1 MAYHDAT
8 NFQPCCLC
16 AFERGPARCGPRR
29 PAVSAGTAAERCRYV
44 LQVADPY
51 RWLEDIDSPQT
62 AAWVAAESAL
72 TRNFLDAIPRRTA
85 IKNRLT
91 QLWNFE
97 RFGEPFREGRYYF
110 YTHYSGLQNQAVMY
124 VATSPKAKGRIF
136 LDPNKLS
143 KDGTVAI
150 GGYSFT
156 NDGRYGAYATQTS
169 GSDWQTW
176 HVRNVAGGRDLPDR
190 IQWSKFSGA
199 SWLPDDSGF
208 YYARYDTPEGATAL
222 RAVNYFQKIFFH
234 KLGTPQSADRL
245 VYQDPAHKDWYFDA
259 TVTEDGDYLI
269 LNASN
274 GTDPHNRVYYQKLR
288 EPKASFKPLFAL
300 GDAAWNYVAN
310 DGPSFYV
317 QTDKNAPRGR
327 TISVDVRHPE
337 QLREL
342 VAQTRDTLQS
352 ISLLRNRFIARYLR
366 DAHSVVS
373 SYDLKGHKLGDVG
386 LPGIGSAAGFGGFRH
401 DKTTFY
407 TFTGYTMPGTI
418 YQYDVVSG
426 KSTLLRKPRMVFD
439 PSRYTTEQVFYTS
452 KDGTRVPMFVSH
464 KKDLRIDG
472 FAPTIL
478 YGYGGFDVSITPYF
492 SVSILDWMEMGGVY
506 AVATLRG
513 GNEYGEEW
521 HTAGMLANKQH
532 VFDDFIAAAQALI
545 EKKYT
550 STPKLAING
559 GSNGGLLIGA
569 VETQRPDLFGA
580 AIAEVGVM
588 DMLRFQKFTVGY
600 GWIPEYGSS
609 ESSADQFKTLYA
621 YSPYHNIKEGVKYP
635 PTLIMTADHD
645 DRVFPAHS
653 FKFAAAMQHAQGG
666 DAPILLR
673 IESKAG
679 HGAGTPTSKAIN
691 EVADRYAFLVQEL
704 GM

>member
-1 MAYHDAT
+1 MMRRIFSLTACVLCST
-8 NFQPCCLC
+8 GQPG
-16 AFERGPARCGPRR
+16 AARTGLPYPSAPREK
-29 PAVSAGTAAERCRYV
+29 VVDTYFGTP
-44 LQVADPY
+44 VADPY
-51 RWLEDIDSPQT
+51 RWLENIDSPQT
-62 AAWVAAESAL
+62 TAWVQAESAL

-97 RFGEPFREGRYYF
+97 RFGEPFREGRHYF
-110 YTHYSGLQNQAVMY
+110 YTHNSGLQNQAVMY
-124 VATSPKAKGRIF
+124 VSDTPKGKGRIY

-150 GGYSFT
+150 GGYFFT
-156 NDGRYGAYATQTS
+156 SDGRYGAYATQAS

-176 HVRNVAGGRDLPDR
+176 HVRSVAAGRDLPDR
-190 IQWSKFSGA
+190 VEWSKFSGA

-208 YYARYDTPEGATAL
+208 YYARYDTPEDATAL
-222 RAVNYFQKIFFH
+222 KAVNYYQKIFFH

-259 TVTEDGDYLI
+259 SVTEDGDYLI

-274 GTDPHNRVYYQKLR
+274 GTDPHNRVYYQELR
-288 EPKASFKPLFAL
+288 VPDASFKPLFPL

-310 DGPSFYV
+310 DGTTFYF

-327 TISVDVRHPE
+327 TIALDVRSPA
-337 QLREL
+337 QLREIIP
-342 VAQTRDTLQS
+342 QTRDTLQAV
-352 ISLLRNRFIARYLR
+352 SLLRNRFIARYLR
-366 DAHSVVS
+366 DAHSIVS
-373 SYDLKGHKLGDVG
+373 SYDMNGRKVADVS
-386 LPGIGSAAGFGGFRH
+386 LPGIGSVDGFGGFRH

-407 TFTGYTMPGTI
+407 TFTGYTMPTTI

-426 KSTLLRKPRMVFD
+426 KSTLLRRPRVAFD
-439 PSRYTTEQVFYTS
+439 PSGYSTEQVFYTS

-464 KKDLRIDG
+464 KKGLALDG
-472 FAPTIL
+472 SAPAIL

-492 SVSILDWMEMGGVY
+492 SVSILSWMEMGGVY

-521 HTAGMLANKQH
+521 HTAGMLSKKQH
-532 VFDDFIAAAQALI
+532 VFEDFIAAAQALI

-550 STPKLAING
+550 SNRKLAING

-569 VETQRPDLFGA
+569 VETQRPELFGA

-609 ESSADQFKTLYA
+609 ESSVDEFKTLYA

-653 FKFAAAMQHAQGG
+653 FKFAAAMQHAQSG

-691 EVADRYAFLVQEL
+691 EVADRYAFLVKEL
-704 GM
+704 GI

>member
-1 MAYHDAT
+1 MSSLAAAAGLPY
-8 NFQPCCLC
+8 P
-16 AFERGPARCGPRR
+16 PAPRQS
-29 PAVSAGTAAERCRYV
+29 VVDTYFGT
-44 LQVADPY
+44 QVMDPY
-51 RWLEDIDSPQT
+51 RWLENIDSPQT
-62 AAWVAAESAL
+62 TAWVQAESAL
-72 TRNFLDAIPRRTA
+72 TRNFLDAIPRRAA

-97 RFGEPFREGRYYF
+97 RFGEPFREGHYYF
-110 YTHYSGLQNQAVMY
+110 YTHNSGLQNQAVMY
-124 VATSPKAKGRIF
+124 VADTPKVKGRIF
-136 LDPNKLS
+136 LDPNTLS

-150 GGYSFT
+150 GGYSFSD
-156 NDGRYGAYATQTS
+156 DGKYGAYATQTS
-169 GSDWQTW
+169 GSDWLTW
-176 HVRNVAGGRDLPDR
+176 HVRRVATGRDLADR
-190 IQWSKFSGA
+190 LEWSKFSGA

-208 YYARYDTPEGATAL
+208 YYARYDTPENATAL
-222 RAVNYFQKIFFH
+222 KAVNYYQKIFFH
-234 KLGTPQSADRL
+234 RLGTPQTADRL

-288 EPKASFKPLFAL
+288 EPDASFRELFPL

-310 DGPSFYV
+310 DGPTFYF
-317 QTDKNAPRGR
+317 QTDKGAPRGR
-327 TISVDVRHPE
+327 TIAVDVRNP
-337 QLREL
+337 QALREV
-342 VAQTRDTLQS
+342 VAQTRDALQGV
-352 ISLLRNRFIARYLR
+352 SLLRNRFIARYLR
-366 DAHSVVS
+366 DAHSTVAT
-373 SYDLKGHKLGDVG
+373 YDMQGRKVGEVG
-386 LPGIGSAAGFGGFRH
+386 LPGIGSAAGFSGFRH
-401 DKTTFY
+401 DATTFY
-407 TFTGYTMPGTI
+407 TFTGYTTPNTV
-418 YQYDVVSG
+418 YRYDVQSG
-426 KSTLLRKPRMVFD
+426 KSTLLRKPRLAFD
-439 PSRYTTEQVFYTS
+439 PSRYTTEQVFYQS

-464 KKDLRIDG
+464 AKGLALDG
-472 FAPTIL
+472 SPPAIL
-478 YGYGGFDVSITPYF
+478 FGYGGFDISVTPYF
-492 SVSILDWMEMGGVY
+492 SVSVLDWMEMGGVY
-506 AVATLRG
+506 AVANLRG
-513 GNEYGEEW
+513 GSEYGEEW
-521 HTAGMLANKQH
+521 HTAGMLRNKQH
-532 VFDDFIAAAQALI
+532 VFDDFIAAAQTLI
-545 EKKYT
+545 DKKYT
-550 STPKLAING
+550 STAKLAING
-559 GSNGGLLIGA
+559 GSNGGLLVGA

-609 ESSADQFKTLYA
+609 ESSADQFQTLYA
-621 YSPYHNIKEGVKYP
+621 YSPYHNIKVGAKYP

-691 EVADRYAFLVQEL
+691 EVADRYAFLSKEL